1 MANEFKVKNGLIVN
15 STQKLVSPDLSQAIT
30 LRMLD
35 SGTLS
40 FSGTSG
46 QLFSITDSL
55 TGTIFAV
62 NDISGVPS
70 IEVFDTGKIQLA
82 ETFGNVGVGTADPLA
97 KLHVVSTSEA
107 LRVGY
112 DATKYTKCSTDSN
125 GNYSVQ
131 STAGILQGSAV
142 LSTSAVTQV
151 ALHTFALAN
160 FVSGEYIITA
170 KQNSTVQ
177 ITKILV
183 VHDSSTASAT
193 EFGTVQTGSRLF
205 TVEVDINS
213 TNVRILIT
221 PTGATA
227 TSFKTQFTLFGA

>member
-15 STQKLVSPDLSQAIT
+15 GSQKLVNSSDLSKYI
-30 LRMLD
+30 
-35 SGTLS
+35 
-40 FSGTSG
+40 
-46 QLFSITDSL
+46 
-55 TGTIFAV
+55 
-62 NDISGVPS
+62 N
-70 IEVFDTGKIQLA
+70 
-82 ETFGNVGVGTADPLA
+82 FGI
-97 KLHVVSTSEA
+97 
-107 LRVGY
+107 
-112 DATKYTKCSTDSN
+112 DAN

-142 LSTSAVTQV
+142 LSTSSTNQV

-221 PTGATA
+221 PTSATA

>member
-15 STQKLVSPDLSQAIT
+15 GSQKLVNSSDLSKYI
-30 LRMLD
+30 
-35 SGTLS
+35 
-40 FSGTSG
+40 
-46 QLFSITDSL
+46 
-55 TGTIFAV
+55 
-62 NDISGVPS
+62 N
-70 IEVFDTGKIQLA
+70 
-82 ETFGNVGVGTADPLA
+82 FGI
-97 KLHVVSTSEA
+97 
-107 LRVGY
+107 
-112 DATKYTKCSTDSN
+112 DAN

-142 LSTSAVTQV
+142 LSTSSTDQV
-151 ALHTFALAN
+151 ALHTFSLAN

-183 VHDSSTASAT
+183 VHDTNTASAT
-193 EFGTVQTGSRLF
+193 EFGTVQTGAKLF

>member
-15 STQKLVSPDLSQAIT
+15 GSQKLVNGTDLSKYI
-30 LRMLD
+30 
-35 SGTLS
+35 
-40 FSGTSG
+40 
-46 QLFSITDSL
+46 
-55 TGTIFAV
+55 
-62 NDISGVPS
+62 N
-70 IEVFDTGKIQLA
+70 
-82 ETFGNVGVGTADPLA
+82 FGI
-97 KLHVVSTSEA
+97 
-107 LRVGY
+107 
-112 DATKYTKCSTDSN
+112 DAN

-142 LSTSAVTQV
+142 LLTSSTNQV
-151 ALHTFALAN
+151 ALHTFATAN

-221 PTGATA
+221 PASATA
-227 TSFKTQFTLFGA
+227 TNFKTQFILFGA

>member
-15 STQKLVSPDLSQAIT
+15 GSQKLVNSSDLSKYI
-30 LRMLD
+30 
-35 SGTLS
+35 
-40 FSGTSG
+40 
-46 QLFSITDSL
+46 
-55 TGTIFAV
+55 
-62 NDISGVPS
+62 N
-70 IEVFDTGKIQLA
+70 
-82 ETFGNVGVGTADPLA
+82 FGI
-97 KLHVVSTSEA
+97 
-107 LRVGY
+107 
-112 DATKYTKCSTDSN
+112 DAN

-142 LSTSAVTQV
+142 LSTSSTNQV

-183 VHDSSTASAT
+183 VHDTNTASAT

-221 PTGATA
+221 PTSATA

>member
-15 STQKLVSPDLSQAIT
+15 GSQKLVNSSDLSKYI
-30 LRMLD
+30 
-35 SGTLS
+35 
-40 FSGTSG
+40 
-46 QLFSITDSL
+46 
-55 TGTIFAV
+55 
-62 NDISGVPS
+62 N
-70 IEVFDTGKIQLA
+70 
-82 ETFGNVGVGTADPLA
+82 FGI
-97 KLHVVSTSEA
+97 
-107 LRVGY
+107 
-112 DATKYTKCSTDSN
+112 DAN

-142 LSTSAVTQV
+142 LSTSSTNQV

-183 VHDSSTASAT
+183 VHDTSTASAT
-193 EFGTVQTGSRLF
+193 EFGTVQTGLRLF
-205 TVEVDINS
+205 TVEVDKDPS
-213 TNVRILIT
+213 LPNVRILIT
-221 PTGATA
+221 PASATA

>member
-15 STQKLVSPDLSQAIT
+15 GSQKLVNSSDLSKYIN
-30 LRMLD
+30 
-35 SGTLS
+35 
-40 FSGTSG
+40 FE
-46 QLFSITDSL
+46 I
-55 TGTIFAV
+55 
-62 NDISGVPS
+62 
-70 IEVFDTGKIQLA
+70 
-82 ETFGNVGVGTADPLA
+82 
-97 KLHVVSTSEA
+97 
-107 LRVGY
+107 
-112 DATKYTKCSTDSN
+112 DAG

-142 LSTSAVTQV
+142 LSTSSTDQV

-160 FVSGEYIITA
+160 FVSGEYVITA

-183 VHDSSTASAT
+183 VHDTNTASAT

-221 PTGATA
+221 PTSATA